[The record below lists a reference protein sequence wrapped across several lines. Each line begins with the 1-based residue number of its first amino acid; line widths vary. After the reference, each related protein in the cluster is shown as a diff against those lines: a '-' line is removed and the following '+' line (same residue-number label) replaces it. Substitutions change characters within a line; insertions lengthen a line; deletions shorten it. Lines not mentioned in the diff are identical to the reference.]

1 MGIMIDSL
9 SFEIRLPEDKLF
21 YWRVKQSKFNNKP
34 NATPLELQSLI
45 ELLHVL
51 IKSSLWASKTLNSS
65 AGAPIMQSIST
76 NLIHTLFFFFSNSQF
91 IIRIM
96 LHAIF
101 LFAFC
106 AFILF
111 VGIA

>member
-1 MGIMIDSL
+1 MGIMIYSL
-9 SFEIRLPEDKLF
+9 SFEISLPEDKLF

-76 NLIHTLFFFFSNSQF
+76 NLIHTLIFFSQTHN
-91 IIRIM
+91 
-96 LHAIF
+96 L
-101 LFAFC
+101 L
-106 AFILF
+106 LE
-111 VGIA
+111 

>member
-21 YWRVKQSKFNNKP
+21 YWRLKQSKLNNKLK
-34 NATPLELQSLI
+34 ATPLELQSLI

-65 AGAPIMQSIST
+65 ADAPIMQSIST
-76 NLIHTLFFFFSNSQF
+76 NLIQTLIFFLSPTHN
-91 IIRIM
+91 
-96 LHAIF
+96 L
-101 LFAFC
+101 L
-106 AFILF
+106 LE
-111 VGIA
+111 

>member
-1 MGIMIDSL
+1 MGIMIYSL

-45 ELLHVL
+45 QLLHVL

-76 NLIHTLFFFFSNSQF
+76 NLIHTLIFFSQTHN
-91 IIRIM
+91 
-96 LHAIF
+96 L
-101 LFAFC
+101 L
-106 AFILF
+106 LE
-111 VGIA
+111 

>member
-76 NLIHTLFFFFSNSQF
+76 NLIHTLIFFFSNSQF

>member
-1 MGIMIDSL
+1 MGIMIYSL

-34 NATPLELQSLI
+34 NDTPLELQSLI

-76 NLIHTLFFFFSNSQF
+76 NLIHTLIFFSQTHN
-91 IIRIM
+91 
-96 LHAIF
+96 L
-101 LFAFC
+101 L
-106 AFILF
+106 LE
-111 VGIA
+111 

>member
-1 MGIMIDSL
+1 MGIMIYSL

-65 AGAPIMQSIST
+65 SDAPIMQSIST
-76 NLIHTLFFFFSNSQF
+76 NLIHTLIFFLSPTHN
-91 IIRIM
+91 
-96 LHAIF
+96 L
-101 LFAFC
+101 L
-106 AFILF
+106 LE
-111 VGIA
+111 

>member
-65 AGAPIMQSIST
+65 ADTPIMQSIST
-76 NLIHTLFFFFSNSQF
+76 NLIHTLIFFSQTHN
-91 IIRIM
+91 
-96 LHAIF
+96 L
-101 LFAFC
+101 L
-106 AFILF
+106 LE
-111 VGIA
+111 

>member
-1 MGIMIDSL
+1 MGIMIYSL
-9 SFEIRLPEDKLF
+9 SFEIRLAEDKLF
-21 YWRVKQSKFNNKP
+21 YWRVKQSFNNKP

-76 NLIHTLFFFFSNSQF
+76 NLIHTLIFFYLQL
-91 IIRIM
+91 IIYY
-96 LHAIF
+96 
-101 LFAFC
+101 
-106 AFILF
+106 
-111 VGIA
+111 

>member
-1 MGIMIDSL
+1 MGIMIYSL

-21 YWRVKQSKFNNKP
+21 YWRVKQSKLNNKP

-76 NLIHTLFFFFSNSQF
+76 NLIHTLIFFSQPHN
-91 IIRIM
+91 
-96 LHAIF
+96 L
-101 LFAFC
+101 L
-106 AFILF
+106 LE
-111 VGIA
+111 

>member
-1 MGIMIDSL
+1 MGIMIYSL
-9 SFEIRLPEDKLF
+9 SFEISLPEDKLF

-65 AGAPIMQSIST
+65 ADTPIMQSIST
-76 NLIHTLFFFFSNSQF
+76 NLIHTLIFFSQTHN
-91 IIRIM
+91 
-96 LHAIF
+96 L
-101 LFAFC
+101 L
-106 AFILF
+106 LE
-111 VGIA
+111 

>member
-21 YWRVKQSKFNNKP
+21 YWRLKQSKLNNKLK
-34 NATPLELQSLI
+34 ATPLELQSLI

-65 AGAPIMQSIST
+65 SDAPIMQSIST
-76 NLIHTLFFFFSNSQF
+76 NLIHTLIFFSQTHN
-91 IIRIM
+91 
-96 LHAIF
+96 L
-101 LFAFC
+101 L
-106 AFILF
+106 LE
-111 VGIA
+111 

>member
-21 YWRVKQSKFNNKP
+21 YWRLKQSKLNNKLK
-34 NATPLELQSLI
+34 ATPLELQSLI

-65 AGAPIMQSIST
+65 ADAPIMQSIST
-76 NLIHTLFFFFSNSQF
+76 NLIQTLIFFPSNS
-91 IIRIM
+91 
-96 LHAIF
+96 
-101 LFAFC
+101 
-106 AFILF
+106 
-111 VGIA
+111 